1 MSATCSSESREESQ
15 QAKIRRRRSSSRA
28 GLLIAVRRRA
38 NPRARDIFPRRRK
51 VSRGLILKRQ
61 SSETSVGG
69 GPCARCVSEPSRSSP
84 RASPRQVGSRQS
96 SSRDSVLR
104 RTTREERTMDLPR
117 VVSRAEWLVARRDLL
132 ATEKEAT
139 RRRDALSAA
148 RRKLPM
154 VEIEKEYTFEGPDGR
169 QTLREL
175 FRRHRQLIVYHF
187 MFDPSWDE

>member
-1 MSATCSSESREESQ
+1 
-15 QAKIRRRRSSSRA
+15 
-28 GLLIAVRRRA
+28 
-38 NPRARDIFPRRRK
+38 
-51 VSRGLILKRQ
+51 
-61 SSETSVGG
+61 
-69 GPCARCVSEPSRSSP
+69 
-84 RASPRQVGSRQS
+84 SPRQVGSRQS

-139 RRRDALSAA
+139 RRRDALSPA

-187 MFDPSWDE
+187 MFDPSWDEGCKSCSQFTDCVAGTVVHLRARNTSFVFVSRAPIAKIEPFRKRMGWDFQ